1 MAPAVKRL
9 WEQMPEPKYA
19 ISMGSCANCGGPY
32 WDSYSVTKGVDQIIP
47 IDVYVPGCPPRPEAL
62 LEGVVLLQQR
72 IKNEDMAAKW
82 RGDEFTTLQRTR
94 AMEAGEVDR
103 DGELIN
109 ERTDPTPEMAQA
121 ADSVQPEP
129 IVVGGGPI
137 E

>member
-1 MAPAVKRL
+1 M
-9 WEQMPEPKYA
+9 
-19 ISMGSCANCGGPY
+19 
-32 WDSYSVTKGVDQIIP
+32 
-47 IDVYVPGCPPRPEAL
+47 
-62 LEGVVLLQQR
+62 LLQQR